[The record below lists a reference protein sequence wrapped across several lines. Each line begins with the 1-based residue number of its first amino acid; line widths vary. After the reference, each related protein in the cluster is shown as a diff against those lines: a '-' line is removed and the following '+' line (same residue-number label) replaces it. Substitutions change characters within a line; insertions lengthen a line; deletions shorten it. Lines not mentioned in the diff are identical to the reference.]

1 MRIKENVKTN
11 NFLNIISVAK
21 ASALFWIFS
30 FTILT
35 AVAAQVTI
43 PFKPVPFT
51 LQTMMVLLAGAFL
64 GAKNGA
70 YSQLLYLALGAAG
83 LPVFAHTPEAGI
95 GLARLIGPTGGY
107 LLAFPIAAFLVG
119 YIIEKNQKYITVVL
133 SMFLGSVVIIISG
146 TLFLNFTYLHNFSEA
161 VKAGAAIF
169 SIWMVVK
176 VFAAA
181 SIYFAVSKKQ
191 KRLP

>member
-1 MRIKENVKTN
+1 MRIKENVQTSK
-11 NFLNIISVAK
+11 LLHVISIAK
-21 ASALFWIFS
+21 ASAVFWIFS
-30 FTILT
+30 FAILT
-35 AVAAQVTI
+35 AVAAQITI
-43 PFKPVPFT
+43 PVKPVPFT

-70 YSQLLYLALGAAG
+70 YSQLLYLALGAVG
-83 LPVFAHTPEAGI
+83 LPVFAHTPEAGF

-107 LLAFPIAAFLVG
+107 LIAFPIAAFIVG
-119 YIIEKNQKYITVVL
+119 YIIEKNQNYLTVIL
-133 SMFLGSVVIIISG
+133 SMFLGSAVIIISG
-146 TLFLNFTYLHNFSEA
+146 MLFLNFTYLHNFNEA

-176 VFAAA
+176 VFTAA
-181 SIYFAVSKKQ
+181 SVYFGISKKQ

>member
-1 MRIKENVKTN
+1 MRIKENLKTN
-11 NFLNIISVAK
+11 KFLNIISVAK

-70 YSQLLYLALGAAG
+70 YSQVLYLALGAAG
-83 LPVFAHTPEAGI
+83 LPVFAYTPEAGI

-107 LLAFPIAAFLVG
+107 LLAFPLAAFLVG
-119 YIIEKNQKYITVVL
+119 YIIEKNQKYITVVI
-133 SMFLGSVVIIISG
+133 SMFLGSIVIILSG
-146 TLFLNFTYLHNFSEA
+146 TLFLSFTYLHNFSEA

-169 SIWMVVK
+169 SVWMVVK

-181 SIYFAVSKKQ
+181 SVYFAVSKKQ